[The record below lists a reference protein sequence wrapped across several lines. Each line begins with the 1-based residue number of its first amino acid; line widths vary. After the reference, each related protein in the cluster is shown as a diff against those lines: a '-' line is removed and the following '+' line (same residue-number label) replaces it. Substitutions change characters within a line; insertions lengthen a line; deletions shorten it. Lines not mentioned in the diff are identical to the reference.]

1 MVKNKLF
8 LLIITIV
15 FASTMY
21 AQIYYRVDF
30 TNKYNTNFSLDHPE
44 EYLSARAIDRRTKF
58 NIQIDSTD
66 LPVNS
71 WYLDSLRNLGC
82 EIVHSSRWFNSAVIK
97 INDSNLVNTI
107 TQLSCVRNVQLVKPV
122 VNKDANNDKKTSTQ
136 YIDYVNIKNKKIKIP
151 NTIYGFSTNQNQMIG
166 IHILHQFGYRGDG
179 IMIAVMD
186 AGFSGVDN
194 VPFFDSLRLQNRLLG
209 TRDFVYP
216 DNNVYNKST
225 HGTSVLALMASN
237 IPNILVGTAP
247 RASYWLIRTEDP
259 ATEYIIEEENWIV
272 GAEFA
277 DSVGADIINSSLG
290 YTTFNLSSQDHTY
303 MDLDGKTSRASKGAT
318 IAASKGIIV
327 CNSAGN
333 SGNLDWHYIGVPA
346 DADSIITVGGVDS
359 LGIIAPFSSRGPT
372 SDGRIKPTICAQ
384 GAQVYTGT
392 QDSSIIIGNGTSFSS
407 PIIAG
412 ATACLLQKHPNV
424 DPFNI
429 IQAIIKSGN
438 KYLTPDNNYGYG
450 IPNFAIADIFAND
463 TSISTPTWLDN
474 SPFIYPNP
482 FTSSLNIIY
491 KSNEKDIINLALYSI
506 DGKQIFSNVYKLYP
520 GNNYI
525 VLDQLDTLAAGTY
538 LLSLGA
544 NLPIKLIKN

>member
-1 MVKNKLF
+1 MVKSKIVY
-8 LLIITIV
+8 LLAAILLATTV
-15 FASTMY
+15 N

-30 TNKYNTNFSLDHPE
+30 TNKYNSNFSIDYPE
-44 EYLSARAIDRRTKF
+44 EYLSSRAIERRTKF
-58 NIQIDSTD
+58 NISVDSTD

-71 WYLDSLRNLGC
+71 WYLDSLRDLGC
-82 EIVHSSRWFNSAVIK
+82 EIVHTSRWFNSTVIK
-97 INDSNLVNTI
+97 INDSNLINTI
-107 TQLSCVRNVQLVKPV
+107 SQLSCVQNVQLVKPL
-122 VNKDANNDKKTSTQ
+122 VNKDINTDKKTSTQ
-136 YIDYVNIKNKKIKIP
+136 SIDFEKIKNRKIYIP
-151 NTIYGFSTNQNQMIG
+151 NTVYGFSTNQNQMIG
-166 IHILHQFGYRGDG
+166 IHILHQFGYTGDG
-179 IMIAVMD
+179 VVIAVMD
-186 AGFSGVDN
+186 AGFSGVDHI
-194 VPFFDSLRLQNRLLG
+194 PFFDSLRLQNRLLG

-290 YTTFNLSSQDHTY
+290 YTRFNLSSQDHSY
-303 MDLDGKTSRASKGAT
+303 SDLDGKTARATKGAAM
-318 IAASKGIIV
+318 AAKKGIIV

-346 DADSIITVGGVDS
+346 DADSIITVGAVDS
-359 LGIIAPFSSRGPT
+359 LGVITGFSSRGPT
-372 SDGRIKPTICAQ
+372 YDGRIKPIVCAQ
-384 GAQVYTGT
+384 GAQVFTGS
-392 QDSSIIIGNGTSFSS
+392 QDSSIIMGNGTSFSS

-412 ATACLLQKHPNV
+412 ATACLLQKHPQVYPN
-424 DPFNI
+424 DI

-438 KYLTPDNNYGYG
+438 RYLTPDNNYGYG

-463 TSISTPTWLDN
+463 TSISTAPWLDN

-491 KSNEKDIINLALYSI
+491 KTNKKDFLNLALYSI
-506 DGKQIFSNVYKLYP
+506 DGKQIFKNVYKLYP
-520 GNNYI
+520 GNNCI
-525 VLDQLDTLAAGTY
+525 VLDQLDSLVSGVY
-538 LLSLGA
+538 LLSIGA
-544 NLPIKLIKN
+544 NKPIKVIKN